1 MEEEIPIIPPTVIP
15 DIPPTINH
23 SDWIPLILVTT
34 LLFVI
39 VVFTLSR
46 FGNIKTQP
54 WYVTVACTVGWF
66 FPFWIVFLLPLD
78 LASVSIIFFLL
89 RLLF

>member
-1 MEEEIPIIPPTVIP
+1 MDEEIPIIPPPDIP
-15 DIPPTINH
+15 DIPAPVHH
-23 SDWIPLILVTT
+23 SDWIPLILVTS
-34 LLFVI
+34 LLFII

-54 WYVTVACTVGWF
+54 WYVTAACTIGWF

-78 LASVSIIFFLL
+78 LASVSFIFSTLTACI
-89 RLLF
+89 